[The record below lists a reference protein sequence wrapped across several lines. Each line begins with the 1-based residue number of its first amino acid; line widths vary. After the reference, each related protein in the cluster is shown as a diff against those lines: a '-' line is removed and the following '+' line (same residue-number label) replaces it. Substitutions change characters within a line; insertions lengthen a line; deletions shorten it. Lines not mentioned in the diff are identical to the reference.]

1 MAPVLRAFARLVRAR
16 RGEALD
22 ALRVQCL
29 SAKAWCRVDG
39 VRLGCYWL
47 VDVRARTSELVCRK
61 LQQCASCKQLVL
73 DNQLAVNNILA
84 GGQPETA
91 APF

>member
-29 SAKAWCRVDG
+29 SAKAWCRVEG
-39 VRLGCYWL
+39 VRLGCYLL
-47 VDVRARTSELVCRK
+47 VDVPVRTSELLLSRRGHCCACTRCRF
-61 LQQCASCKQLVL
+61 S
-73 DNQLAVNNILA
+73 
-84 GGQPETA
+84 
-91 APF
+91 